1 MIAEIVTVMQDEPLL
16 ADELRIIAGEA
27 RLSSKDR
34 ESLRKSAVLLNEAL
48 ESYARVFFRL
58 RETEARLTAIEERLR
73 EANRGLQRSNVFP
86 TISAKT
92 TVIGAVN
99 GQIS

>member
-34 ESLRKSAVLLNEAL
+34 ESLRKGAALLNEAL

-58 RETEARLTAIEERLR
+58 REAEARLTATEERLR
-73 EANRGLQRSNVFP
+73 EANQALQRSNVFP
-86 TISAKT
+86 TLSARAT
-92 TVIGAVN
+92 IVGAKP
-99 GQIS
+99 